1 MTPNEIKL
9 GSTERTD
16 EQGTYTAFHRTC
28 KFRDCGIELTSRNR
42 DGTHLMCRTC
52 ANAAANTRYHNGT
65 PGKPRTALDKAVLA
79 NRRAEPDR
87 TKAHSLLNDLLD
99 RPASVD
105 LKQALESFLLTVQIK
120 SLMRHLPNVASPANP
135 VQLT

>member
-1 MTPNEIKL
+1 MTPTDEIKR

-16 EQGTYTAFHRTC
+16 DQGTYTAYHRTC
-28 KFRDCGIELTSRNR
+28 KLIDCGVELTSRNR
-42 DGTHLMCRTC
+42 ARHQLLCLDCSRAKDRST
-52 ANAAANTRYHNGT
+52 YNGT
-65 PGKPRTALDKAVLA
+65 ASGKPRTALEKAVLA

-105 LKQALESFLLTVQIK
+105 LKQALESFLMTIQIK
-120 SLMRHLPNVASPANP
+120 SLMRHIPNVASPA
-135 VQLT
+135 